1 MSAYTP
7 HTSARATDPHTSH
20 QAAYAAASFAG
31 THCKQILDAL
41 KAHGPLNPEQIA
53 AMVGMDGYQCR
64 KRLSDLQKIGKAE
77 PTGELART
85 KSGRSQRIWRAL

>member
-1 MSAYTP
+1 MAVK
-7 HTSARATDPHTSH
+7 
-20 QAAYAAASFAG
+20 FAG
-31 THCKQILDAL
+31 THCTRIHTAL
-41 KAHGPLNPEQIA
+41 IQCGPMDPEQIA

-85 KSGRSQRIWRAL
+85 KSGRSQRIWRAS

>member
-1 MSAYTP
+1 MSAFTP

-41 KAHGPLNPEQIA
+41 KAHGPLNPEQLA
-53 AMVGMDGYQCR
+53 SHTDMQAYAVR
-64 KRLSDLQKIGKAE
+64 KRLADLQKAGHAE
-77 PTGELART
+77 PTGQTVPTA
-85 KSGRSQRIWRAL
+85 SGRRQRVWRLV